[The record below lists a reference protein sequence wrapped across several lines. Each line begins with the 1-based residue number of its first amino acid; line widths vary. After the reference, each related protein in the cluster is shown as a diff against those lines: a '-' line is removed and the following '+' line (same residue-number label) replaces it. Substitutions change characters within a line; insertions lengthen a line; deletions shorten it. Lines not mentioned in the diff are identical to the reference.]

1 MYRKFFKQWGKSTYF
16 YQIYLDIAAMKNYT
30 ILSPYLVVIA
40 GFFAASCIFT
50 TSQPEGRSDIFDN
63 APLKSTFP
71 AGRIDEASGLAGSR
85 AIKGYLW
92 THNDSGNPAELFLL
106 SEDGKDLRS
115 YGIGGIEN
123 RDWEDIAVGPGPNEG
138 VSYVYIGDIG
148 NNNANPSVT
157 TYTLYRVPE
166 LKDLNAGF
174 DANSVARISYKYPD
188 GPHDAE
194 TLLSDPITK
203 DIFIVSKELDGANL
217 YRLPFPQSEAGVS
230 TAELVG
236 KVSTVTFAT
245 GGDIVADGKEI
256 VVRNYGNIYYWK
268 RKDGETVGQ
277 TLTRAPS
284 KTLPYELE
292 PQGEAVCFGTDMEG
306 YYTLSER
313 REGIAITLNYY
324 KRK

>member
-1 MYRKFFKQWGKSTYF
+1 
-16 YQIYLDIAAMKNYT
+16 MKNYT
-30 ILSPYLVVIA
+30 TLSPYLVLIA

-50 TSQPEGRSDIFDN
+50 NANPEDRSDTFDN
-63 APLKSTFP
+63 APQKSTFP
-71 AGRIDEASGLAGSR
+71 SGRIDEASGLAGSR
-85 AIKGYLW
+85 TIKGYLW
-92 THNDSGNPAELFLL
+92 THNDSGNPAELFLM
-106 SEDGKDLRS
+106 SQDGTDFRN
-115 YGIGGIEN
+115 YGIGGVEN
-123 RDWEDIAVGPGPNEG
+123 RDWEDIAVGPGPANG

-157 TYTLYRVPE
+157 SYTIFRVPE
-166 LKDLNAGF
+166 LTDLNAGF
-174 DANSVARISYKYPD
+174 DAGSVARITFAYPD

-194 TLLSDPITK
+194 TLLSDPTTK
-203 DIFIVSKELDGANL
+203 DLFIVSKELDGANL
-217 YRLPFPQSEAGVS
+217 YRLPFPQSGTGVI

-236 KVSTVTFAT
+236 KVPTVTFAT

-256 VVRNYGNIYYWK
+256 VVRNYGTIYYWK

-277 TLTRAPS
+277 TLTQSPA

-292 PQGEAVCFGTDMEG
+292 PQGEAVCFGADMEG

-313 REGIAITLNYY
+313 REGIAITLNYF